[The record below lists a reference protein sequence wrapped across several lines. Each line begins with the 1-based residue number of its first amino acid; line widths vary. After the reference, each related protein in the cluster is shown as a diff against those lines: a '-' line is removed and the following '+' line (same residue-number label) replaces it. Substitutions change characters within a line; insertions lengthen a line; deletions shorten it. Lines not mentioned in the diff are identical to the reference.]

1 VCQRSVSVAGEL
13 CGPIG
18 IETMPSCPESNWVA
32 AGAFESGKAMPV
44 LRLHGTLQAVIVCH
58 S

>member
-1 VCQRSVSVAGEL
+1 VFVAGEL

-32 AGAFESGKAMPV
+32 VGAFESGKAMPV
-44 LRLHGTLQAVIVCH
+44 LRLHGTRQAVIVCH